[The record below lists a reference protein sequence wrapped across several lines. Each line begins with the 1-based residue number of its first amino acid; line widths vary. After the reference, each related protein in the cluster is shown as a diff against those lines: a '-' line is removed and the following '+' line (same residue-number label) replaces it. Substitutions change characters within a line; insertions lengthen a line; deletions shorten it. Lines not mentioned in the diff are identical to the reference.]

1 MTVKHVLDGIKVLD
15 FTQYLAGPTTTRL
28 MAEMGADI
36 IKVEWAPHGDPVRG
50 VGYLK
55 NKRSAYYIQQ
65 NRGKQSLCLDFS
77 KPEARDIIRELV
89 PHVDIIMENFSPG
102 VIGRLGLDW
111 ESVHATNPEVIMCS
125 LSAFGQTGP
134 LARLSGFDYIAQA
147 YSGVTSMI
155 GEKDG
160 PAYLPMLGLG
170 DVNTGVH
177 ALAAINAALFH
188 RERGHGGQYLD
199 ISLLDAYFHCHEV
212 NVQMY
217 SASDGHIEPTRS
229 GQHHFAV
236 APLGLFQGKTSQIVI
251 IAMGTQWVNLCKAL
265 GQPELADDPRFE
277 NLTERVKNR
286 FELVKIIEQWLAG
299 MPSDEE
305 SVRVLEEHRVPVAP
319 MLTVPQAMNH
329 PHLKERNTVRTVSDR
344 SFGEVEI
351 PGVPLKF
358 SQFPEFLDLQAPFLG
373 EQNEAILGQVLGYS
387 EDRVAGLKAAGVLD
401 SRSDH

>member
-1 MTVKHVLDGIKVLD
+1 MAVKHVLDGIKVLD

-28 MAEMGADI
+28 MAEMGAEI
-36 IKVEWAPHGDPVRG
+36 IKVEWGPHGDPVRG
-50 VGYLK
+50 VGYIK
-55 NKRSAYYIQQ
+55 DKRSAYYIQQ
-65 NRGKQSLCLDFS
+65 NRGKQSICLDFS
-77 KPEARDIIRELV
+77 QPEANEIIKEIV

-111 ESVHATNPEVIMCS
+111 ETVHALNPEAIMCS

-134 LARLSGFDYIAQA
+134 LAKLPGFDYIAQA

-155 GEKDG
+155 GEADG

-199 ISLLDAYFHCHEV
+199 ISLLDSYFHCHEI

-217 SASDGHIEPTRS
+217 SASNGNIEPSRS

-236 APLGLFQGKTSQIVI
+236 APLGLFKGKTSQIVI
-251 IAMGTQWVNLCKAL
+251 IAMITQWKNLCIAMGK
-265 GQPELADDPRFE
+265 PELADDPKFKDI
-277 NLTERVKNR
+277 RVRVENR
-286 FELVKIIEQWLAG
+286 FELVKIIEDWLAS

-305 SVRVLEEHRVPVAP
+305 SIRVLEEHRVPVAP
-319 MLTVPQAMNH
+319 MLTVPQAMAH

-351 PGVPLKF
+351 PGVPLRF
-358 SQFPEFLDLQAPFLG
+358 SQFPDFLPLEAPFLG
-373 EQNEAILGQVLGYS
+373 EHNENILGEMLGYS
-387 EDRVAGLKAAGVLD
+387 DDKIAGLVEQGVLI
-401 SRSDH
+401 SRTNN

>member
-1 MTVKHVLDGIKVLD
+1 MAVKHVLDGIKVLD

-28 MAEMGADI
+28 MAEMGAEI

-50 VGYLK
+50 VGYVK

-77 KPEARDIIRELV
+77 KPEAKKIIKEIV
-89 PHVDIIMENFSPG
+89 PNVDIILENFSPG

-111 ESVHATNPEVIMCS
+111 DTVHEINPEIIMCS

-188 RERGHGGQYLD
+188 RERGYGGQFLD
-199 ISLLDAYFHCHEV
+199 ISLLDSYFHCHEL

-217 SASDGHIEPTRS
+217 SASGGKTVPTRS
-229 GQHHFAV
+229 GQQHFAV
-236 APLGLFQGKTSQIVI
+236 APLGLFNGKTTQIVI
-251 IAMGTQWVNLCKAL
+251 IAMATQWPNLCKAM
-265 GQPELADDPRFE
+265 GQPELENDPRFKD
-277 NLTERVKNR
+277 LIVRVKNR
-286 FELVKIIEQWLAG
+286 FELVDIIEKWLAS

-319 MLTVPQAMNH
+319 MLSVPEAVNH
-329 PHLKERNTVRTVSDR
+329 PHLKERQTVRTVSDR
-344 SFGEVEI
+344 TFGEVEI
-351 PGVPLKF
+351 PGVPLRF
-358 SQFPEFLDLQAPFLG
+358 SQFPEFLDLEAPFLG
-373 EQNEAILGQVLGYS
+373 EHNQKILSDLGYS
-387 EDRVAGLKAAGVLD
+387 EEKISSLEAGGVLS

>member
-1 MTVKHVLDGIKVLD
+1 MAVKHVLDGIKVLD

-28 MAEMGADI
+28 MAEMGAEI
-36 IKVEWAPHGDPVRG
+36 IKVEWGPHGDPVRG
-50 VGYLK
+50 VGYIK
-55 NKRSAYYIQQ
+55 DKRSAYYIQQ

-77 KPEARDIIRELV
+77 KPEANEIIKEIV
-89 PHVDIIMENFSPG
+89 PHMDIIMENFSPG

-111 ESVHATNPEVIMCS
+111 ETVHALNPEAIMCS

-134 LARLSGFDYIAQA
+134 LAKLPGFDYIAQA

-155 GEKDG
+155 GEADG

-199 ISLLDAYFHCHEV
+199 ISLLDSYFHCHEI

-217 SASDGHIEPTRS
+217 SASDGNIEPSRS

-236 APLGLFQGKTSQIVI
+236 APLGLFKGKTSQIVI
-251 IAMGTQWVNLCKAL
+251 IAMITQWKNLCNAMGK
-265 GQPELADDPRFE
+265 PELADDPKFKDI
-277 NLTERVKNR
+277 RVRVENR
-286 FELVKIIEQWLAG
+286 FELVKIIEDWLAS

-305 SVRVLEEHRVPVAP
+305 SIRVLEEHRVPVAP
-319 MLTVPQAMNH
+319 MLTVPQAMAH

-344 SFGEVEI
+344 TFGEVEI
-351 PGVPLKF
+351 PGVPLRF
-358 SQFPEFLDLQAPFLG
+358 SQFPDFLPLEAPFLG
-373 EQNEAILGQVLGYS
+373 EHNDNVLGEMLGYS
-387 EDRVAGLKAAGVLD
+387 DDKIAGLAEEGVLI
-401 SRSDH
+401 SRTNN

>member
-28 MAEMGADI
+28 MAEMGAEV

-50 VGYLK
+50 VGYMK

-65 NRGKQSLCLDFS
+65 NRGKQSLSLDFS
-77 KPEARDIIRELV
+77 KPEAKEIIKEIVPSIDIIL
-89 PHVDIIMENFSPG
+89 ENFSPG

-111 ESVHATNPEVIMCS
+111 DTVHELNPETIMCS

-188 RERGHGGQYLD
+188 RERGHGGQFLD
-199 ISLLDAYFHCHEV
+199 ISLLDSYFHCHEI

-217 SASDGHIEPTRS
+217 SASDGNIEPARS

-236 APLGLFQGKTSQIVI
+236 APLGLFQGKTTQIVI
-251 IAMGTQWVNLCKAL
+251 IAMATQWPNLCKAM
-265 GQPELADDPRFE
+265 GRPELENDPKFKD
-277 NLTERVKNR
+277 LTVRVKNR
-286 FELVKIIEQWLAG
+286 FELVKIIEDWLAS
-299 MPSDEE
+299 MPNDEE

-329 PHLKERNTVRTVSDR
+329 PHLIERQTVRRVSDR
-344 SFGEVEI
+344 TFGEVDI
-351 PGVPLKF
+351 PGVPLRF
-358 SQFPEFLDLQAPFLG
+358 SQFPEFLELEAPFLG
-373 EQNEAILGQVLGYS
+373 EHNESILGDLLGYS
-387 EDRVAGLKAAGVLD
+387 DEKISSLQESGVLNA
-401 SRSDH
+401 REDH

>member
-1 MTVKHVLDGIKVLD
+1 MAVKHVLDGIKVLD

-28 MAEMGADI
+28 MAEMGAEI
-36 IKVEWAPHGDPVRG
+36 IKVEWGPHGDPVRG
-50 VGYLK
+50 VGYIK
-55 NKRSAYYIQQ
+55 EKRSAYYIQQ

-77 KPEARDIIRELV
+77 QPESKEIIKEIV
-89 PHVDIIMENFSPG
+89 PHVDIIMENYSPG
-102 VIGRLGLDW
+102 VISRLGLDW
-111 ESVHATNPEVIMCS
+111 DTVHALNPEAIMCS

-134 LARLSGFDYIAQA
+134 LAKLPGFDYIAQA

-155 GEKDG
+155 GEADG

-199 ISLLDAYFHCHEV
+199 ISLLDSYFHCHEI

-217 SASDGHIEPTRS
+217 SASDGNIEPSRS

-236 APLGLFQGKTSQIVI
+236 SPLGLFKGKDTQIVI
-251 IAMGTQWVNLCKAL
+251 IAMITQWANLCKAM
-265 GQPELADDPRFE
+265 GKPELANDPKFKDI
-277 NLTERVKNR
+277 RVRVENR
-286 FELVKIIEQWLAG
+286 FELVKIIEDWLAS

-305 SVRVLEEHRVPVAP
+305 SIRVLEEHRVPVAP
-319 MLTVPQAMNH
+319 MLTVPQAMAH

-344 SFGEVEI
+344 TFGEVEI
-351 PGVPLKF
+351 PGVPLRF
-358 SQFPEFLDLQAPFLG
+358 SQFPDFLPLEAPFLG
-373 EQNEAILGQVLGYS
+373 EHNDNVLGDMLGYS
-387 EDRVAGLKAAGVLD
+387 DDKIAGLAEQGVLI
-401 SRSDH
+401 SRTNN

>member
-28 MAEMGADI
+28 MAEMGAEI
-36 IKVEWAPHGDPVRG
+36 IKVEWGPHGDPVRG
-50 VGYLK
+50 VGYIK

-65 NRGKQSLCLDFS
+65 NRGKQSVCLDFS
-77 KPEARDIIRELV
+77 KDEAKDIIKEIV
-89 PHVDIIMENFSPG
+89 PHVDIVMENFSPG
-102 VIGRLGLDW
+102 VIARLGLDW
-111 ESVHATNPEVIMCS
+111 ETVHALNPEVIMCS

-134 LARLSGFDYIAQA
+134 LSKLPGFDYIAQA

-177 ALAAINAALFH
+177 ALSAINAALFH

-199 ISLLDAYFHCHEV
+199 ISLLDSYFHCHEV

-217 SASDGHIEPTRS
+217 SASEGNIEPTRS

-236 APLGLFQGKTSQIVI
+236 SPLGLFKGKTTQIVI
-251 IAMGTQWVNLCKAL
+251 IAMITQWPNLCAAM
-265 GQPELADDPRFE
+265 GQPELAEDERFKD
-277 NLTERVKNR
+277 LRERVKHR
-286 FELVKIIEQWLAG
+286 FELVEIIEAWLAS

-305 SVRVLEEHRVPVAP
+305 SIRLLEKHRVPVAP
-319 MLTVPQAMNH
+319 MLTVAEAMQH
-329 PHLKERNTVRTVSDR
+329 PHLKERQTVRTVSDR
-344 SFGEVEI
+344 TFGEVEI
-351 PGVPLKF
+351 PGVPLRF
-358 SQFPEFLDLQAPFLG
+358 SQFPELLDLEAHFLG
-373 EQNEAILGQVLGYS
+373 EHNGHVLSEMLGYS
-387 EDRVAGLKAAGVLD
+387 SDNIAELKEKGVLL
-401 SRSDH
+401 SRDKN

>member
-1 MTVKHVLDGIKVLD
+1 MAVKHVLDGIKVLD

-65 NRGKQSLCLDFS
+65 NRGKQSLCLDFD
-77 KPEARDIIRELV
+77 KPESREIIKDLV

-111 ESVHATNPEVIMCS
+111 ETVSKINPDAIMCS

-134 LARLSGFDYIAQA
+134 LAKLPGFDYIAQA

-160 PAYLPMLGLG
+160 PACLPMLGLG

-177 ALAAINAALFH
+177 ALAAISSALFH
-188 RERGHGGQYLD
+188 RERGHGGQHLD
-199 ISLLDAYFHCHEV
+199 ISLLDSYFHCHEI

-217 SASDGHIEPTRS
+217 SASDGNIEPTRS
-229 GQHHFAV
+229 GQHHFSV
-236 APLGLFQGKTSQIVI
+236 APLGLFNGKTGQIVI
-251 IAMGTQWVNLCKAL
+251 IAMGTQWTNLCKAM
-265 GQPELADDPRFE
+265 GQADLATDSRFH
-277 NLTERVKNR
+277 NLTMRVKNR
-286 FELVKIIEQWLAG
+286 FELIEIIESWLAS
-299 MPSDEE
+299 MPSDAE
-305 SVRVLEEHRVPVAP
+305 SIKLLEQYRVPVAP
-319 MLTVPQAMNH
+319 MLSVPEAMAH
-329 PHLKERNTVRTVSDR
+329 PHLKERQTVRTVTDR

-358 SQFPEFLDLQAPFLG
+358 SQFPELLDLQAPFLG
-373 EQNEAILGQVLGYS
+373 EHNDLILGDVLGYNEEKIQS
-387 EDRVAGLKAAGVLD
+387 LQENGVLD

>member
-28 MAEMGADI
+28 MAEMGAEI
-36 IKVEWAPHGDPVRG
+36 IKIEWAPHGDPVRG

-65 NRGKQSLCLDFS
+65 NRGKQSLCLDFN
-77 KPEARDIIRELV
+77 KPESREIIKELV
-89 PHVDIIMENFSPG
+89 THVDVIMENFSPG
-102 VIGRLGLDW
+102 AIARLGLGW
-111 ESVHATNPEVIMCS
+111 ETVQKINPEVIMCS

-134 LARLSGFDYIAQA
+134 LAKLSGFDYIAQA

-160 PAYLPMLGLG
+160 PACLPMLGLG

-188 RERGHGGQYLD
+188 RGRGFGGQWLD
-199 ISLLDAYFHCHEV
+199 ISLLDSYFHCHEV

-217 SASDGHIEPTRS
+217 SASDGNIEPTRS

-236 APLGLFQGKTSQIVI
+236 APLGLFNGKTSQIVI
-251 IAMGTQWVNLCKAL
+251 IAMGAQWTNLCKAM
-265 GQPELADDPRFE
+265 GQPELASDPRFKD
-277 NLTERVKNR
+277 LTVRVKNR
-286 FELVKIIEQWLAG
+286 FELIDIIETWLAS

-305 SVRVLEEHRVPVAP
+305 SVKLLEEYRVPVAP
-319 MLTVPQAMNH
+319 MLSVPEAMNH
-329 PHLKERNTVRTVSDR
+329 PHLIERKTVRTITDR

-358 SQFPEFLDLQAPFLG
+358 SQFPELLDLQAPFLG
-373 EQNEAILGQVLGYS
+373 EHNEQILGDLLGYS
-387 EDRVAGLKAAGVLD
+387 ADKISGLRKNGVLD
-401 SRSDH
+401 DRIDH